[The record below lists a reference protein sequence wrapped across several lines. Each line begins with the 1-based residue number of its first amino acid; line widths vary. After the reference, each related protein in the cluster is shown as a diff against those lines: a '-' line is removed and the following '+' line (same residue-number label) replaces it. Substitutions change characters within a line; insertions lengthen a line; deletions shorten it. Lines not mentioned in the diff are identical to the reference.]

1 MRRALRLGVLEVN
14 LDFCWKMMT
23 ETSCAC
29 RLRPGL
35 NFLLCSG
42 LESAAET
49 LTLDRGW
56 HRDGSLVDLQWIEE
70 LVVRRTPRLDI
81 VEVNLG

>member
-42 LESAAET
+42 LESAAQT
-49 LTLDRGW
+49 LTLDTGW
-56 HRDGSLVDLQWIEE
+56 RRDSVDLQWIEE

>member
-1 MRRALRLGVLEVN
+1 M
-14 LDFCWKMMT
+14 
-23 ETSCAC
+23 
-29 RLRPGL
+29 

-56 HRDGSLVDLQWIEE
+56 RRDGSFVDLQWIEE
-70 LVVRRTPRLDI
+70 LVVRRTLRLDI
-81 VEVNLG
+81 VEVNFG

>member
-14 LDFCWKMMT
+14 LDFCWKLMT

-35 NFLLCSG
+35 NCLLCSG
-42 LESAAET
+42 LESAAQT
-49 LTLDRGW
+49 STLDRSW
-56 HRDGSLVDLQWIEE
+56 SRDGSLVDLQWIEE
-70 LVVRRTPRLDI
+70 LVVRWDI